1 MKEIMKKVSTS
12 NSYLQKRSILFSI
25 ITVLL
30 VGFSNI
36 YAADRYWVGGTGNW
50 NNTAR
55 WSTTSGGAGGASV
68 PVAGDNIFI
77 DANSGS
83 GTITINV
90 AAVCNNLSWTSN
102 ALTINGTG
110 TNTLT
115 INGNLSAGNGI
126 NWTMGGNVT
135 VNGTVNIGIN
145 TVMTLNGAANTFN
158 GNVTILGTTG
168 SAVTI
173 NNATFNG
180 ANNQFYQRYT
190 FTGDATFGV
199 NTVTTFLGGAF
210 AKSFQDLVV
219 KQGATVDFQTLAPAV
234 DQFTNIYLESSTTFR
249 FNEQSLC
256 DPPSPPCTDFSSI
269 VTGKIVV
276 NTTICTTGAK
286 NAVITSTNGD
296 LSNIRFD
303 TDQEWNNVNISNIF
317 NVGSANIRVKS
328 GIFGVPSINGFEDWV
343 SAGRRVYWI
352 GGTRSMGSQDWN
364 DCLNWATS
372 SGGTVE
378 GSNGVDPPT
387 SGLDTVYFDANSFS
401 ASRNQVVINTGAGAK
416 NMIWTGATHT
426 PTLAGTTGSLTIT
439 GNLVFIPAMN
449 VTTTVP
455 VVFSSNNVGNTITM
469 AGKSFNGN
477 VDFISPSATS
487 MVAGTG
493 SWNILD
499 NLSTNST
506 STIRF
511 QSGTFN
517 SNNNPI
523 TTGFFNANSLFVRSV
538 NLGSSLITVN
548 GIGNVLDLING
559 PLDDVTTPT
568 FDFNPGTSTMVFN
581 NSGAGNIQLDIGR
594 KAKTLPNFVF
604 SGFDNDVIS
613 INTSSD
619 VAERITF
626 QNITVSTSG
635 LPNATLTI
643 SGKSPKTYGAITF
656 ANNIYA
662 NFDGVPNST
671 PGSNNIFNGAIVMG
685 IGTQVNFNNSNTFN
699 QNVTVS
705 GTSGTG
711 VTFTGDVAG
720 INNIFNG
727 TVSVPGINS
736 KVAFAN
742 EGNNNFNQN
751 ILVGGRVT
759 WSFNS
764 CASCLSTVAT
774 GRNFIVTAACG
785 DESLINSSG
794 QPTAGAANVNFGL
807 DYQWENVT
815 AQNLNNSTGV
825 TVNIILGGSGS
836 IGNTNIN
843 VATTSPR
850 TLYWVGGT
858 GNWSNANMWST
869 IDPTMGVPN
878 NPQCPPRLIDNV
890 IFNNGSGPATYDVTL
905 DTDGQANNISF
916 NGTTSIPTLRGAATR
931 TLTIAGNFTL
941 AAAGSL
947 VQNANTPTNYQG
959 RVIFTNLNPVPM
971 TPPSIALRGT
981 VIFNNVAFGSVA
993 TPAGSA
999 WNLDATNG
1007 NLTVVNKIELVS
1019 GTLNTNGRAV
1029 NTAFFDANPK
1039 GLPSP
1044 VSNLPR
1050 TLTLGNTIMTI
1061 TGAGTAS
1068 PDDPALD
1075 LRGSNLTVTVPGA
1088 SSRIDMTNVGNI
1100 IVYTGSQTG
1109 GRTLPRIDFTANVA
1123 TANTITVNTENNT
1136 DRLTFRELNINA
1148 NRTNLT
1154 FLVNGTSPKTYST
1167 GFNLGSGASNGNIT
1181 VVLDGSSDNMNPNI
1195 FDGLVTLGRS
1205 GGAGIT
1211 ATIRN
1216 ANVFNNN
1223 VIVRT
1228 TTTTGITFT
1237 GTGNNNFD
1245 TDPARTFTFANT
1257 GGRVTFS
1264 NTGTNSF
1271 ANITMNSS
1279 VIMRLTPNTIGNNT
1293 LSGILNPNANCNA
1306 PATLRATTP
1315 LANLNASVAQS
1326 WSDIVVNDIN
1336 STGANITILSK
1347 DLTGSTG
1354 NFTFTPALRNLYWV
1368 GGRTDNT
1375 LSTNTLWSNPNNW
1388 SEIDPT
1394 SAMYNPTTSPGVC
1407 IPNSCSDNVFFNAG
1421 SFTNPAKVNVNID
1434 VVALC
1439 GNMDWTGATNTPNL
1453 SGTTD
1458 LTICGS
1464 LTFINAMTQDGT
1476 VATYSGTVTFRGE
1489 PAATAKTITMAGKRL
1504 NNANFT
1510 GSSNTS
1516 EWNIQNTPASVNNTF
1531 HVLNT
1536 IRLIR
1541 GRLNVT
1547 DVTGDANPDVICNVF
1562 DADNG
1567 SDLVRRLD
1575 FGADALIQV
1584 RGTGD
1589 VLDLAG
1595 NTGNFTITYS
1605 TDPTGTSTIELNNAG
1620 NINVYVGT
1628 QSKTIP
1634 NLNFSTASGNTIN
1647 ISDNNPTTN
1656 PTTNR
1661 ITFRNITV
1669 ANNRVFNMQT
1679 NAPKTYGDI
1688 TGTGVITFGNNTNAT
1703 FNGTDNPALATVNT
1717 TSNVFNGT
1725 VTFGT
1730 GTRALFN
1737 NNNLFNAAVQFGSTT
1752 TNNTNTQNV
1761 YFSRSNTFMSTLTF
1775 TNAGPGWA
1783 TFGQNGTQNIFEG
1796 AVAFNGLRN
1805 NLTTLGNNTSFARY
1819 YSTLYVNSGVPG
1831 PEQSTGTFNSQV
1843 EYRDN
1848 VTWGDGAGGIAVAP
1862 VTYNQEVDMHN
1873 TLGTNGAAG
1882 SPAGREF
1889 LTGIDSR
1896 FVFNAISNF
1905 RNMRHGQNN
1914 LITYNRITSHDN
1926 YFLTRFDIV
1935 LYPNVIADAG
1945 TSVIRQRMEAYVD
1958 CNSWIR
1964 IASTLPTEQANLQFN
1979 EPHTNSTQPP
1989 IGTTPHR
1996 RFEYTLFQDIN
2007 KVAAG
2012 GAHVQALPANTADIS
2027 NNTDYNPVTQAGI
2040 NFINPITKRTFYWVR
2055 SVNQINAAATN
2066 ASGDWADEALDNH
2079 WSSPDLPV
2087 MVNPMTMM
2095 PTPNVGG
2102 FGGSGLG
2109 PSGCI
2114 PTPIDSVVFDNNSLA
2129 STVVTVDKYSVY
2141 SNGQN
2146 WANTVP
2152 ITLQGSDV
2160 YTIHVYGTFK
2170 GSPNT
2175 TNNFG
2180 GTYFFT
2186 GTDTQNGQIESIT
2199 SNTQRFFGPVVF
2211 NNERDR
2217 WVITDNMN
2225 IENNARGSFTI
2236 NYGIVDMGGLIN
2248 NPTPPTLTLDG
2259 NFTMTARVSAAL
2271 RVPLFIPRNSTVIF
2285 DGKNND
2291 QEIRMDG
2298 NTTNGQMKSTAGCV
2312 ECTQYTTDPTTNA
2325 HVEVVPGV
2333 TTLNPPANSTH
2344 LDSRVISCN
2353 RSPFYNIIVDKRW
2366 DRTLNIQGQNG
2377 AIALSIYNDFKILNG
2392 RVVDNGNQIRGN
2404 VTNPLNTG
2412 GNSGVMEM
2420 SNNTALILG
2429 SNGTPTVFPTCFRT
2443 ANISLAPMPRGNV
2456 YINPTVTG
2464 NNMAPMNPA
2473 GAGGNGANNSP
2484 EVRYICRDN
2493 RQMVAGTLDRTF
2505 AMPVGTVAVGPA
2517 EYGTLT
2523 LAGVTGAA
2531 VRSKDLTGPIT
2542 IHGTLRILGGNIF
2555 RDMGKQI
2562 TGNNYLNTTAPQTFN
2577 MIFINGASNSDRA
2590 VLELGTAENV
2600 AASPLTYSNTS
2611 LPANIPRPLTTAA
2624 DPVTANVATTFPS
2637 FTNNVANFVIGA
2649 PNTGKMVLRE
2659 FSTVIYNAGA
2669 NQQVWG
2675 NFTYGNL
2682 TVRSPGRTA
2691 LPLVRKTV
2699 TRHPSILTDINL
2711 DVAGDLRL
2719 EDFNDLIDDGWQID
2733 GRVNKTYTA
2742 LPNSRL
2748 TLGISNKATEFPK
2761 EYVNANINL
2770 DATNDTYYNAGALS
2784 SITDPRQIMSTVP
2797 TYGSLVLSDPDS
2809 LTNLILIEKRFQ
2821 PVAPVSIKGDITV
2834 KRHNHLN
2841 DNGSQISRLTAGGV
2855 LTLENGDPTNVPLDS
2870 SQVTRLTLGS
2880 ATSSTTLPL
2889 NFTTTLLNDNTTVVY
2904 TSGLTQLVAG
2914 GTRLNGAPPNSYYNV
2929 WLQSLPAATPAVKN
2943 LEGAITVRNDLV
2955 IRHSIRFNDANSDVA
2970 PTNAFQI
2977 TGNATG
2983 NLTMEASS
2991 ELRLNK
2997 ANTMTSTVFPT
3008 NFIRTRIGLHTSS
3021 KVIYN
3026 SNVAQDVS
3034 SVPMYGCV
3042 IFRKFTP
3049 TAPMINKTITT
3060 VRPTLDVRGDSLRIE
3075 AYNHLIDNG
3084 VQIDGTSDGFMF
3096 MDYRSQLTLGTPA
3109 TATTFPMDFLTS
3121 KIDMDIWSNY
3131 PTNTNL
3137 RPKTDM
3143 NFVVYNSDQPQ
3154 NITAASPSSTVGPG
3168 KTIATGADKA
3178 SWYGNVRL
3186 SSTVPVTKFLQD
3198 SVNIRGGL
3206 YIGTNNTLDATTNN
3220 YKIYLGGDWEASPNS
3235 DFIARQ
3241 GRVILDGIDR
3251 TQNITTDAA
3260 PFYNLEINKPGT
3272 NRTAVLLDPL
3282 RLTNLAFYKGGFFI
3296 SDVGREFIYDVN
3308 ANHSTE
3314 WGTGK
3319 EYTTADP
3326 LSNGPSASSHVF
3338 GPVTKIGVSDVTRF
3352 YFPVGNTSVY
3362 APAGIRAPAGANP
3375 ATTITG
3381 RYFGTNSGLT
3391 GIDATPCPSLPMN
3404 NVSTAEYWTLDAPG
3418 GTTAPTGIQVT
3429 LSWAANRSGGVTNS
3443 SLLRVAHYYNGGT
3456 GLKWYCEGRDN
3467 TLSPDNDLSAM
3478 PAPPFAGGMVT
3489 SSNTSITVFSPF
3501 TLGSLSPVNP
3511 LPIQLVKFEAKAVA
3525 EKKIVEL
3532 FWQTATEI
3540 NNDFFTLEKSKD
3552 GRNFIEFK
3560 RVPSKNG
3567 NSRVTNDYFEIDT
3580 EPMRGLSYYR
3590 LKQTDID
3597 GTFTYSKIVAVYFEG
3612 ENSEGG
3618 FLLYP
3623 NPAESDINI
3632 QIFDKG
3638 LEEGM
3643 VSISD
3648 MLGREVYNTFIE
3660 DISPDKVFNIQFKQS
3675 LSSGVY
3681 ILKFVGRNKSYVR
3694 SFVVNK

>member
-1 MKEIMKKVSTS
+1 MKEIMKRLNTS
-12 NSYLQKRSILFSI
+12 DSYFLKKGRIVISI
-25 ITVLL
+25 VALL
-30 VGFSNI
+30 LLALSNI
-36 YAADRYWVGGTGNW
+36 YAADRYWVGGSGNW

-55 WSTTSGGAGGASV
+55 WSATSGGTGGASV
-68 PVAGDNIFI
+68 PAAGDNVFI

-83 GTITINV
+83 GVITINV
-90 AAVCNNLSWTSN
+90 AAVCNNISWTSS
-102 ALTINGTG
+102 AISINGTG

-115 INGNLSAGNGI
+115 VNGNLTAGNGI

-135 VNGTVNIGIN
+135 VNGTVSIGTN
-145 TVMTLNGAANTFN
+145 TVITFNGASNTFN
-158 GNVTILGTTG
+158 GNVTILGTTA

-180 ANNQFYQRYT
+180 ANNQLYQRYT
-190 FTGDATFGV
+190 FTGDATFGA

-210 AKSFQDLVV
+210 AKSFQDLIV

-234 DQFTNIYLESSTTFR
+234 DQFTNIYLESSTTFK
-249 FNEQSLC
+249 FNEQGLC

-317 NVGSANIRVKS
+317 NVGSADIRVKS
-328 GIFGVPSINGFEDWV
+328 GIFGVPAGNGFEDWV

-372 SGGTVE
+372 SGGLVE

-387 SGLDTVYFDANSFS
+387 SGLDTVFFDANSFS
-401 ASRNQVVINTGAGAK
+401 AARNQVVINTGAGAK
-416 NMIWTGATHT
+416 NMIWTGAAHN
-426 PTLAGTTGSLTIT
+426 PTLAGSTGSLTIT
-439 GNLVFIPAMN
+439 GNLVFIPTMN

-455 VVFSSNNVGNTITM
+455 VVFSSNLGGNTITM

-477 VDFISPSATS
+477 VDFISP
-487 MVAGTG
+487 AGSG
-493 SWNILD
+493 AWNVLD

-523 TTGFFNANSLFVRSV
+523 TTGFFNANSLFDRTV
-538 NLGSSLITVN
+538 NLGSSLITIN

-559 PLDDVTTPT
+559 PSDNVSTPN
-568 FDFNPGTSTMVFN
+568 FIFNPGSSTMVFN
-581 NSGAGNIQLDIGR
+581 NGGAGNIQLDIGR

-604 SGFDNDVIS
+604 SGFDNDIIS

-619 VAERITF
+619 AAERITF

-635 LPNATLTI
+635 LPNATLNI

-662 NFDGVPNST
+662 NFDGIPNST
-671 PGSNNIFNGAIVMG
+671 PGSNNIFNGAVVMG

-699 QNVTVS
+699 QNVTIN
-705 GTSGTG
+705 GTAGTG

-742 EGNNNFNQN
+742 QGNNNFNQN
-751 ILVGGRVT
+751 ITVGGRVT

-774 GRNFIVTAACG
+774 GKNFIVTAACG

-794 QPTAGAANVNFGL
+794 QPTAGVAKVNFGL

-815 AQNLNNSTGV
+815 AQNLDNSAGV
-825 TVNIILGGSGS
+825 TVNIILGGAGS

-858 GNWSNANMWST
+858 GNWSNANQWST
-869 IDPTMGVPN
+869 INPMMGTPN

-890 IFNNGSGPATYDVTL
+890 IFNNGSGPAAYDVTL
-905 DTDGQANNISF
+905 DTDGQANNVSF
-916 NGTTSIPTLRGAATR
+916 NGTTSIPTLKGAAAR

-971 TPPSIALRGT
+971 TPPNIALRGT

-999 WNLDATNG
+999 WTLDGTNG
-1007 NLTVVNKIELVS
+1007 DLTVVNKIELVS

-1029 NTAFFDANPK
+1029 SASLFDANPK

-1050 TLTLGNTIMTI
+1050 TLALGNTVMTL
-1061 TGAGTAS
+1061 TGAGTTA
-1068 PDDPALD
+1068 PDNPALD

-1088 SSRIDMTNVGNI
+1088 SSRIDMTNTGNI
-1100 IVYTGSQTG
+1100 IIYTGSQAG
-1109 GRTLPRIDFTANVA
+1109 GRTMPRIDFTANVA
-1123 TANTITVNTENNT
+1123 TTNTITVNTENDT
-1136 DRLTFRELNINA
+1136 ERLTFRELNINA

-1167 GFNLGSGASNGNIT
+1167 GFNLGSGANNGNIT
-1181 VVLDGSSDNMNPNI
+1181 VVLDGSSNNANPNI
-1195 FDGLVTLGRS
+1195 FSGVVTLGRV

-1216 ANVFNNN
+1216 ANRFDDN
-1223 VIVRT
+1223 VVVNT
-1228 TTTTGITFT
+1228 TTATGINFT
-1237 GTGNNNFD
+1237 GMGNNNFD
-1245 TDPARTFTFANT
+1245 TDPSRNFSFGADN
-1257 GGRVTFS
+1257 GRVVFS
-1264 NTGTNSF
+1264 NTGTNTYR
-1271 ANITMNSS
+1271 N
-1279 VIMRLTPNTIGNNT
+1279 VT
-1293 LSGILNPNANCNA
+1293 LRSGVEWNFNANSLVNGFFNTQLASCNN
-1306 PATLRATTP
+1306 PTIVRATIP
-1315 LANLNASVAQS
+1315 VANVNFALPHTIATNREWQNAEVGDLNVSGGPVEVVS
-1326 WSDIVVNDIN
+1326 KSDLGGN
-1336 STGANITILSK
+1336 TGAI
-1347 DLTGSTG
+1347 
-1354 NFTFTPALRNLYWV
+1354 TFTIANRTLYWV
-1368 GGRTDNT
+1368 GGATGSSGNM
-1375 LSTNTLWSNPNNW
+1375 NW
-1388 SEIDPT
+1388 SDAKNWSSSSGGSGGECVP
-1394 SAMYNPTTSPGVC
+1394 
-1407 IPNSCSDNVFFNAG
+1407 SCSDMVIFDAN
-1421 SFTNPAKVNVNID
+1421 SFAVTGRNQVVINVN
-1434 VVALC
+1434 ATC
-1439 GNMDWTGATNTPNL
+1439 GSMDWTGATNNPTML
-1453 SGTTD
+1453 GTSN
-1458 LTICGS
+1458 LTICGN
-1464 LTFINAMTQDGT
+1464 LKFISAMNQDGT
-1476 VATYSGTVTFRGE
+1476 GSTYSGRVIFRGE
-1489 PAATAKTITMAGKRL
+1489 PATPAKTIEMAGKQF
-1504 NNANFT
+1504 NNIDFNGAA
-1510 GSSNTS
+1510 NTS
-1516 EWNIQNTPASVNNTF
+1516 EWNIVPGPNNAI
-1531 HVLNT
+1531 HALNT
-1536 IRLIR
+1536 IRLFR
-1541 GRLNVT
+1541 GQLNVT
-1547 DVTGDANPDVICNVF
+1547 NATADANPDVICNVF

-1567 SDLVRRLD
+1567 SNLVRRLD

-1595 NTGNFTITYS
+1595 NTANFTITYS
-1605 TDPTGTSTIELNNAG
+1605 ADPMGTSTIELNNAG
-1620 NINVYVGT
+1620 PINMYVGT

-1634 NLNFSTASGNTIN
+1634 NLNFSTASANTIN
-1647 ISDNNPTTN
+1647 ISDNNTTTN

-1669 ANNRVFNMQT
+1669 ANNRVFNMLT

-1688 TGTGVITFGNNTNAT
+1688 PGTGIITFGNNTNAT
-1703 FNGTDNPALATVNT
+1703 FNGTDNPALGTVST
-1717 TSNVFNGT
+1717 ASNVFNGT

-1752 TNNTNTQNV
+1752 TNNNNTQNV
-1761 YFSRSNTFMSTLTF
+1761 YFSRSNTFKSTLTF

-1783 TFGQNGTQNIFEG
+1783 TFGQNGTQNIFED

-1819 YSTLYVNSGVPG
+1819 YSTLFVNSGVPG

-1848 VTWGDGAGGIAVAP
+1848 VTWGNGAGGIAVAP

-1873 TLGTNGAAG
+1873 TLGSNAAAG
-1882 SPAGREF
+1882 APAGKEF

-1896 FVFNAISNF
+1896 FTFNAISNF
-1905 RNMRHGQNN
+1905 RNMRHGENN
-1914 LITYNRITSHDN
+1914 LITYNRITTHDN

-1935 LYPNVIADAG
+1935 LYPNRLADAG
-1945 TSVIRQRMEAYVD
+1945 TSVVRQRMEGFVD

-1979 EPHTNSTQPP
+1979 EPHTNSVQPTLP
-1989 IGTTPHR
+1989 TTPHR
-1996 RFEYTLFQDIN
+1996 RFEYVLFQDIN
-2007 KVAAG
+2007 KVAG
-2012 GAHVQALPANTADIS
+2012 GAQVVALPANTADIS

-2040 NFINPITKRTFYWVR
+2040 DFINPITKRTFYWVK
-2055 SVNQINAAATN
+2055 SINQINAGSAN

-2087 MVNPMTMM
+2087 MTNPLTMM

-2109 PSGCI
+2109 PSGCM

-2129 STVVTVDKYSVY
+2129 NTVISVDKYSVY

-2152 ITLQGSDV
+2152 LTLQGSDV

-2170 GSPNT
+2170 GSPHT

-2186 GTDTQNGQIESIT
+2186 GTDTNNGQIESIT
-2199 SNTQRFFGPVVF
+2199 SNGQRFFGPVVF

-2236 NYGIVDMGGLIN
+2236 NYGIVDMGGLVN

-2259 NFTMTARVSAAL
+2259 NFTMTARVSPVL
-2271 RVPLFIPRNSTVIF
+2271 RIPLFIPRNSTVIF

-2291 QEIRMDG
+2291 QEIRMNG
-2298 NTTNGQMKSTAGCV
+2298 NTTNGQMKGAASCV
-2312 ECTQYTTDPTTNA
+2312 ECTQYTTNPASDA
-2325 HVEVVPGV
+2325 HAEVIPGV
-2333 TTLNPPANSTH
+2333 TTLNPPANSNTH
-2344 LDSRVISCN
+2344 IDSRVISCN
-2353 RSPFYNIIVDKRW
+2353 RSPFYNITVDKRW
-2366 DRTLNIQGQNG
+2366 DRTLNIQGTNG
-2377 AIALSIYNDFKILNG
+2377 TIALSIYNDFKILNG

-2404 VTNPLNTG
+2404 VTNPLNPGNNG
-2412 GNSGVMEM
+2412 GVLEM
-2420 SNNTALILG
+2420 SNNTALIIG
-2429 SNGTPTVFPTCFRT
+2429 SLNTPTVFPSCFRT
-2443 ANISLAPMPRGNV
+2443 SNITLAPLPRGNV
-2456 YINPTVTG
+2456 YVNPIIAG
-2464 NNMAPMNPA
+2464 NNMAPMNPT

-2484 EVRYICRDN
+2484 EVRYVCRDN
-2493 RQMVAGTLDRTF
+2493 RQMVAGTLSRTF
-2505 AMPVGTVAVGPA
+2505 PMPLGTVAVGPA

-2523 LAGVTGAA
+2523 LAGATGA
-2531 VRSKDLTGPIT
+2531 VTRSKDLTGPIT
-2542 IHGTLRILGGNIF
+2542 IHGALRILRGNIF

-2562 TGNNYLNTTAPQTFN
+2562 TGNNYVNTVVPQTYN
-2577 MIFINGASNSDRA
+2577 IVFINGVSNADRA
-2590 VLELGTAENV
+2590 ALELGTAQDV
-2600 AASPLTYSNTS
+2600 VASPLTYSNTS
-2611 LPANIPRPLTTAA
+2611 LPVNIPRPFTAAA

-2637 FTNNVANFVIGA
+2637 FTNNVANFVAGA
-2649 PNTGKMVLRE
+2649 PNTGKMVLQE

-2669 NQQVWG
+2669 NQEVLG
-2675 NFTYGNL
+2675 GFTYGNL
-2682 TVRSPGRTA
+2682 TARSPGRTA

-2711 DVAGDLRL
+2711 DVAGDLRV
-2719 EDFNDLIDDGWQID
+2719 EEWNDLIDNGWQID
-2733 GRVNKTYTA
+2733 GRINKTYTA
-2742 LPNSRL
+2742 LANSRL

-2761 EYVNANINL
+2761 NYVNVNINL
-2770 DATNDTYYNAGALS
+2770 DATNDTYYNAGAPS
-2784 SITDPRQIMSTVP
+2784 SMTDPRQIMSTIP

-2809 LTNLILIEKRFQ
+2809 LTNLVLIEKRFQ
-2821 PVAPVSIKGDITV
+2821 PVAPVSIKGNITV

-2841 DNGSQISRLTAGGV
+2841 DNGSQISRLTAGGI
-2855 LTLENGDPTNVPLDS
+2855 LTLEDGDPTNVPLDS

-2880 ATSSTTLPL
+2880 ATSGTTLPL
-2889 NFTTTLLNDNTTVVY
+2889 NFTTTRLNDNTTVVY
-2904 TSGLTQLVAG
+2904 TAGVTQLVAG
-2914 GTRLNGAPPNSYYNV
+2914 GTRLNGTPPNSYYNV
-2929 WLQSLPAATPAVKN
+2929 WLQSLPAATAAVKN

-2955 IRHSIRFNDANSDVA
+2955 IRQNIRFNDANDDNA

-2983 NLTMEASS
+2983 NLTMEANS
-2991 ELRLNK
+2991 ELRLDK

-3008 NFIRTRIGLHTSS
+3008 NFIRTNMGLHVSS

-3034 SVPMYGCV
+3034 SVPMYGSV

-3049 TAPMINKTITT
+3049 TAPLINKTITT
-3060 VRPTLDVRGDSLRIE
+3060 ARTTLDVRGDSLKIE
-3075 AYNHLIDNG
+3075 AFNHLIDNG
-3084 VQIDGTSDGFMF
+3084 VQIDGTSNGFMF
-3096 MDYRSQLTLGTPA
+3096 MDYRSQLTLGTPT
-3109 TATTFPMDFLTS
+3109 TATTFPTDFLTS
-3121 KIDMDIWSNY
+3121 KINMDIWSDY

-3143 NFVVYNSDQPQ
+3143 NFVIYNSDQPQ
-3154 NITAASPSSTVGPG
+3154 NITAADPLSTVGPG

-3186 SSTVPVTKFLQD
+3186 SSTAPVTKSLQD

-3235 DFIARQ
+3235 DFIARE

-3260 PFYNLEINKPGT
+3260 PFYNLEIKKPGT
-3272 NRTAVLLDPL
+3272 NRTAVLFDPL
-3282 RLTNLAFYKGGFFI
+3282 RVTNLVFYKGGFFI
-3296 SDVGREFIYDVN
+3296 SDVGKEFIYDVN

-3326 LSNGPSASSHVF
+3326 LSDGPSASSHVF
-3338 GPVTKIGVSDVTRF
+3338 GPVTKIGVSNTTRF

-3443 SLLRVAHYYNGGT
+3443 SLLRVAHYYNGGS

-3467 TLSPDNDLSAM
+3467 ALSPDNDLSAM
-3478 PAPPFAGGMVT
+3478 PAPPFSGGMVT
-3489 SSNTSITVFSPF
+3489 SSNTNITEFSPF

-3567 NSRVTNDYFEIDT
+3567 NSRTTNDYFEIDS

-3597 GTFTYSKIVAVYFEG
+3597 GTFTYSKIVAVYFDG
-3612 ENSEGG
+3612 ESEEGG

-3623 NPAESDINI
+3623 NPTENDVNI

-3638 LEEGM
+3638 LEEGF

-3648 MLGREVYNTFIE
+3648 VLGREVYNAFIE
-3660 DISPDKVFNIQFKQS
+3660 GISPNKVFNIPLKQT
-3675 LSSGVY
+3675 LSSGMYV
-3681 ILKFVGRNKSYVR
+3681 LKFVGRNKSYVR
-3694 SFVVNK
+3694 SFVINK